1 VLSGSGCYDRVLVP
15 GEETDGRLTVT
26 NDEQALDARVTYTD
40 ENVDIES
47 GTQPSLVGA
56 ANAPP
61 ALAPSS
67 ITLTLISEVEPPM
80 VAGSRVQAT
89 SVWAT
94 RDDRTMVS
102 YGMVGSATL
111 GALDHFKQLT
121 RKVPKLHSSV
131 SFSDSDVI
139 AVMTDGTVAYAAAAT
154 SDVAQ
159 PAPAVLERI
168 NLEGEHF
175 DLGSSQRLP
184 LASFVATSVTS
195 TGSVIYATSGDAGAV
210 FAFDAGD
217 LSLLGQYDLDNARW
231 VAWDEDNDRIV
242 VLQGTPGRLAVF
254 QEGAFPGGSMSLLN
268 TFAFPGAD
276 VSESKSAMEIA
287 GGKAF
292 VAAGPEG
299 VQVVCLDDGQIIGSV
314 PRPDPASVG
323 LDPSVVVTNAVT
335 VQDDL
340 MFISN
345 GEAGV
350 YAAAGA
356 ASFESQ
362 SCGAQQIDVLG
373 RLRFDDL
380 ESVNHVAYRGEYLF
394 VAAGLGGLKIVL
406 VEVGG

>member
-1 VLSGSGCYDRVLVP
+1 
-15 GEETDGRLTVT
+15 
-26 NDEQALDARVTYTD
+26 
-40 ENVDIES
+40 
-47 GTQPSLVGA
+47 VGA

-61 ALAPSS
+61 APAPSS
-67 ITLTLISEVEPPM
+67 ITLTLISDVEPPM

-131 SFSDSDVI
+131 SFSDSDVT

-168 NLEGEHF
+168 NLEGDHF
-175 DLGSSQRLP
+175 DLGSSLRLP
-184 LASFVATSVTS
+184 
-195 TGSVIYATSGDAGAV
+195 
-210 FAFDAGD
+210 
-217 LSLLGQYDLDNARW
+217 
-231 VAWDEDNDRIV
+231 
-242 VLQGTPGRLAVF
+242 LAVF
-254 QEGAFPGGSMSLLN
+254 QEGAFPGGSMNLLN
-268 TFAFPGAD
+268 TFAFPDAD
-276 VSESKSAMEIA
+276 VSGSKSAMEIA

-299 VQVVCLDDGQIIGSV
+299 VQVVCLDDGQIVGSV

-356 ASFESQ
+356 ASFESP